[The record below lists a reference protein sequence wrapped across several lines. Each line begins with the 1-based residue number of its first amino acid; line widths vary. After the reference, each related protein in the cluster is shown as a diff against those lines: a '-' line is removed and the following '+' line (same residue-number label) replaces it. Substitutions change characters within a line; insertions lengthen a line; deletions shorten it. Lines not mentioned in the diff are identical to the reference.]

1 VCVCVRVCVR
11 VCGCVCGCVPFDGA
25 RRDQRGRVLRLES
38 AYRLLP
44 FPACVCVCVRV
55 CAYVYVCMRV
65 YVRVHVCV
73 YLCMRSECRVECSH
87 VCTCI
92 RVRVCMCV
100 CVLVFVCA
108 CVLACMCACVLV
120 CKCVRARVCVHV
132 CIRVC
137 VFVLIFVKNVEGGK
151 TKEGAENLENQ
162 AKLANFESRPLL
174 LMHSLPLSFARA
186 RLLFVLL
193 HRLRTLALLLPFH
206 SPVDFS
212 LADLQQCL
220 LRCVEVISRA
230 AQGTL
235 QKLESMS
242 AS

>member
-1 VCVCVRVCVR
+1 VYVYTCACMYVCVCACVR
-11 VCGCVCGCVPFDGA
+11 
-25 RRDQRGRVLRLES
+25 
-38 AYRLLP
+38 
-44 FPACVCVCVRV
+44 VRV
-55 CAYVYVCMRV
+55 CACM
-65 YVRVHVCV
+65 HVC
-73 YLCMRSECRVECSH
+73 L
-87 VCTCI
+87 
-92 RVRVCMCV
+92 
-100 CVLVFVCA
+100 CA
-108 CVLACMCACVLV
+108 CVRV
-120 CKCVRARVCVHV
+120 CVRARVCVHV